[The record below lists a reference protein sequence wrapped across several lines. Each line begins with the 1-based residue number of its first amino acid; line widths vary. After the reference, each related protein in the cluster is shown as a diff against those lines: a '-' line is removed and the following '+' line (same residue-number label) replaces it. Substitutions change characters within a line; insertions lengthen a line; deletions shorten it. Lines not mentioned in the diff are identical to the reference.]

1 VSHIKGIQIVL
12 KEVVE
17 ANNLKIDSHLGKL
30 YNKKIIDWTR
40 KKTRLVKTV
49 MTFLSLLTKNP
60 VVSITSLR
68 LAGKIRRGSSKLQNL
83 VWERVKK

>member
-30 YNKKIIDWTR
+30 YNKKIIDVD
-40 KKTRLVKTV
+40 KEED
-49 MTFLSLLTKNP
+49 S
-60 VVSITSLR
+60 VSEDSDDFS
-68 LAGKIRRGSSKLQNL
+68 KPNDKESSGVNY
-83 VWERVKK
+83 